1 MDFFGGEDEQLS
13 TLWSFFQEYFAY
25 ILEHTQL
32 NISKFAIIAT
42 SLHYHILKD
51 VMIIKTTEKYIVHLR
66 NKQRIAKLFMLRFSC
81 KMAKEVFN
89 NCRLVKLLFWY
100 HVIV

>member
-1 MDFFGGEDEQLS
+1 MIYWLLYDRCPLVDVGMDFLGGEDEQLS

-51 VMIIKTTEKYIVHLR
+51 VMIIKI
-66 NKQRIAKLFMLRFSC
+66 N
-81 KMAKEVFN
+81 
-89 NCRLVKLLFWY
+89 
-100 HVIV
+100 